1 MALVTDAPAR
11 PHGDASAPPRR
22 VLIVSADIG
31 EGHNATGRALEQE
44 IRRLWPECDVRWVD
58 TLDAMAPGLGS
69 LARGAYVGGVES
81 TPGVYDFFYRATRGA
96 RTFTAATK
104 GLIGA
109 WCGRRLAPV
118 VAGYDPDLI
127 ISTYP
132 LGSTGLAWL
141 RRHRGLNA
149 AVAAWVSDFAPHP
162 FWVYGDLDL
171 TYVMHDHAVPLAR
184 SADPAANVRVSALP
198 VADGFAG
205 ADRAMA
211 RRRLG
216 LAADRFVAVLSTG
229 CYGFGSVETAVDALL
244 GAHPSV
250 QVVAVCGRNERLLRR
265 LRTARARYGDR
276 LVPLG
281 WTDDMPGYVAAADVV
296 VTNAG
301 GATALEAVAAERT
314 VLMYQPI
321 AGQGRAN
328 AELMRESGLALLCH
342 TPEELA
348 ITTAR
353 LCAQPSRRTTVERL
367 AREQARRRERADDL
381 RELATRQP
389 SRGPVRVL
397 RRPEEPLRAEDA
409 FFLYTQTPWVS
420 QQVGAVL
427 RIDGDVDRTELTA
440 RAGALLHR
448 RKLAPGPHWWSKPV
462 WEERPYGNASGH
474 VREVRPGRDG
484 MPDDL
489 PAIID
494 AFYSRPIHGL
504 WDIWLV
510 RGLPGEDGA
519 GPSGDAEA
527 RGGPSG
533 DHSAVLIK
541 VHHAVGD
548 SFAVAATLVGLLDPV
563 ENGRKRRAS
572 LGRTEAVVPARRER
586 VVAAAK
592 EAGRIAAGFSR
603 LATNGPA
610 PKSGVSGRMRG
621 PERRF
626 VAFTL
631 PSRDLMS
638 AARRLRVGSTALILT
653 MIGDAV
659 SRLLAERGDPPGET
673 LRVMVPRTVRP
684 SGASEDMGNWTAA
697 VPVDLPVG
705 PMSRRERLAIVQERF
720 DALLDSGVPAAASW
734 VMRAMKVLPAPVHS
748 AASRSI
754 YNGNWFNLIVSVF
767 PGHRLP
773 RTMFGAKV
781 SEVYPVLPVAS
792 EVGLAVGAMT
802 WGADFS
808 FGITADASLVPDA
821 DRLGE
826 LARECYAELSE
837 RVTTEFDSA

>member
-1 MALVTDAPAR
+1 
-11 PHGDASAPPRR
+11 
-22 VLIVSADIG
+22 VLIVSATIG

-44 IRRLWPECDVRWVD
+44 IRRLWPECDVRWID
-58 TLDAMAPGLGS
+58 TLDVMAPGLGP

-81 TPGVYDFFYRATRGA
+81 TPGVYDFFYRATRDS
-96 RTFTAATK
+96 RPFTAVTK

-109 WCGRRLAPV
+109 WCGRRLAPIV
-118 VAGYDPDLI
+118 DAYGPDVI

-149 AVAAWVSDFAPHP
+149 AVAAWVGDFAPHP
-162 FWVYGDLDL
+162 FWVYGDLDV

-184 SADPAANVRVSALP
+184 AADPAANVRVAALP
-198 VADGFAG
+198 VVDGFAG

-216 LAADRFVAVLSTG
+216 LPADRFLAVLSTG
-229 CYGFGSVETAVDALL
+229 NYAFGSVETAVEALL

-265 LRTARARYGDR
+265 LRAARDRYGDR
-276 LVPLG
+276 LVALG
-281 WTDDMPGYVAAADVV
+281 WVDDMAGYIAAADVV

-301 GATALEAVAAERT
+301 GVTALEAVAAERT

-328 AELMRESGLALLCH
+328 AELMRESGLALLCG

-348 ITTAR
+348 ITAAR
-353 LCAQPSRRTTVERL
+353 LCAQPNRRTTVERL
-367 AREQARRRERADDL
+367 AREQARRRVRADDL

-389 SRGPVRVL
+389 VRGPVRVL

-427 RIDGDVDRTELTA
+427 RIDGDVDRAELTA

-448 RKLAPGPHWWSKPV
+448 RKLAPGRFWWSRPV
-462 WEERPYGNASGH
+462 WEERTYGNAGGH

-484 MPDDL
+484 MPEEL

-510 RGLPGEDGA
+510 RGLPGGE
-519 GPSGDAEA
+519 
-527 RGGPSG
+527 
-533 DHSAVLIK
+533 SAVLVK

-563 ENGRKRRAS
+563 ENGRKRRAA
-572 LGRTEAVVPARRER
+572 LDRTEPPAPPRRER
-586 VVAAAK
+586 LLAAAR
-592 EAGRIAAGFSR
+592 EAGRIASGFSR

-626 VAFTL
+626 VSFTL
-631 PSRDLMS
+631 ASRDLMS
-638 AARRLRVGSTALILT
+638 VARRLRVGSTALILT

-659 SRLLAERGDPPGET
+659 SRLLAERGDPPGEA

-684 SGASEDMGNWTAA
+684 SGAREDLGNFTAA

-705 PMSRRERLAIVQERF
+705 PMSRRERLAVVQERF
-720 DALLDSGVPAAASW
+720 DALLDSGVPSAASW

-754 YNGNWFNLIVSVF
+754 YNGNWFNMIVSVF

-781 SEVYPVLPVAS
+781 TEVYPVLPVAS

-808 FGITADASLVPDA
+808 FGITADAALVPDA

-837 RVTTEFDSA
+837 RVTTELDSA